1 MKIRWLLQSSDRLIH
16 EIDKEYLILNF
27 MKEKLS
33 DFGIVKD
40 NNIFTGIENFDED
53 VFIARGTI
61 KMIRI
66 INNDMINN
74 FSDSLKMKLKHAI
87 SYNELNFDQAYYQN
101 LNLPLLNQGA
111 EILNIKENLFINFGI
126 DKFVKPTTDLKA
138 FAAGIL
144 EARIPLKTYIENN
157 SPRKDYFE
165 EKFMV
170 SNLAKIDE
178 EYRFFCIK
186 DKIIAG
192 SLYAKNGK
200 FYKSSIVP
208 FEVKSVAEEYVKLY
222 QPADIFV
229 MDIAKSQADYKIVE
243 YNCWN
248 ASGLYE
254 VDKLKLFSEVRDYYI
269 NK

>member
-1 MKIRWLLQSSDRLIH
+1 MEIRWLLQSSDRLIN
-16 EIDKEYLILNF
+16 EIDKEYLTLDF
-27 MKEKLS
+27 MKEKVS
-33 DFGIVKD
+33 DFGILKAYD
-40 NNIFTGIENFDED
+40 IFTGIENMDDD

-61 KMIRI
+61 KMIRM
-66 INNDMINN
+66 INNDMMNN
-74 FSDSLKMKLKHAI
+74 LSNSLKMKLKHAI
-87 SYNELNFDQAYYQN
+87 SYNELYFDQAYYQT

-111 EILNIKENLFINFGI
+111 EILNIKQNLFINFGI
-126 DKFVKPTTDLKA
+126 DKFIKPTTDLKA
-138 FAAGIL
+138 FSAGIL

-157 SPRKDYFE
+157 SPRKDYSE

-170 SNLAKIDE
+170 SDLLKIDE

-186 DKIIAG
+186 DRVVSG
-192 SLYAKNGK
+192 SVYAKNGK
-200 FYKSSIVP
+200 LYKSSILP
-208 FEVKSVAEEYVKLY
+208 FEVKSIAKEYVKLY

-229 MDIAKSQADYKIVE
+229 MDIAKSQKDYKIVE

-254 VDKLKLFSEVRDYYI
+254 VDQLKLFSEVKDYYI